1 MLVLIRQQS
10 FSHNSHSLHP
20 VPLVGVE
27 PRHLLLLQQCIAHS
41 RESHLADLRL
51 PKESC
56 YCVMMCLYLCGYISE
71 VIAMNQYISFCN
83 YGDVEMMMKS
93 NDINDA
99 CIQAGNSGST
109 HSQLLRHSLTA
120 ASHSPLFGAARCE
133 QGCEPCG
140 DSVMC

>member
-10 FSHNSHSLHP
+10 FSHNSHSLHS
-20 VPLVGVE
+20 VPLIGVE

-51 PKESC
+51 AKESC

-109 HSQLLRHSLTA
+109 HSQFYSDIPLLQLLIHLYSERRVVSNE
-120 ASHSPLFGAARCE
+120 ASHVGTL
-133 QGCEPCG
+133 
-140 DSVMC
+140 